1 VSSTLLAAILFT
13 GAWAAFAVIGF
24 RIALLYRPQDR
35 IEEHNDTYG
44 VYFGMVGLLYAIL
57 LAFVVVVAWEQFNS
71 AEESTHTEV
80 TRLSNL
86 FRDSEPLPNTDQN
99 RIQNALVVYV
109 QNVIDRE
116 YEAMADGE
124 SDGPTEE
131 AYEAIWTGFYNA
143 EVPGDGPAASF
154 YDSAVGR
161 LNELGE
167 ARRLRIL
174 SSQSTI
180 PLPLWI
186 LLLGGGLFTL
196 SWLFPFYMGDTRVQ
210 TLAVGSVGAFTGFVL
225 FLIYAL
231 QHPFAGD
238 IAIDPSV
245 YQSLLDGWREKL
257 ER

>member
-1 VSSTLLAAILFT
+1 MSSTLLAAVLFT
-13 GAWAAFAVIGF
+13 GAWAAVAVVGF
-24 RIALLYRPQDR
+24 RISLRYRPALRDDA
-35 IEEHNDTYG
+35 HNDTYG
-44 VYFGMVGLLYAIL
+44 VYFSMVGLLYAIL

-86 FRDSEPLPNTDQN
+86 FRDAEPLPAADRV
-99 RIQNALVVYV
+99 RIQDALVVYV

-116 YEAMADGE
+116 YDAMADGV
-124 SDGPTEE
+124 SDIQTEE
-131 AYEAIWTGFYNA
+131 AYEAIWRGFYNTQV
-143 EVPGDGPAASF
+143 EGDGPAATF

-167 ARRLRIL
+167 ARRLRVL

-180 PLPLWI
+180 PLPLWV
-186 LLLGGGLFTL
+186 LLVGGGLFTIA
-196 SWLFPFYMGDTRVQ
+196 WLFPFYMANTKIQ
-210 TLAVGSVGAFTGFVL
+210 TWAIGSVGAFTGFVL

-231 QHPFAGD
+231 QHPFSGD

-245 YQSLLDGWREKL
+245 YQSLLDGWENKL
-257 ER
+257 AR

>member
-1 VSSTLLAAILFT
+1 MSSTILAAILFT

-35 IEEHNDTYG
+35 QEAHNDTYS

-86 FRDSEPLPNTDQN
+86 FRDAEPLPATDKE
-99 RIQNALVVYV
+99 RIQQALAVYV
-109 QNVIDRE
+109 QNIIDRE
-116 YEAMADGE
+116 YDAMADGE
-124 SDGPTEE
+124 SDKPTEE
-131 AYEAIWTGFYNA
+131 AYEAIWTGFYSTQV
-143 EVPGDGPAASF
+143 EDGPAATF
-154 YDSAVGR
+154 YDTAVGR

-167 ARRLRIL
+167 ARRLRVL

-180 PLPLWI
+180 PLPLWV
-186 LLLGGGLFTL
+186 LLIGGGLFTIA
-196 SWLFPFYMGDTRVQ
+196 WLFPFYMGDTRVQ
-210 TLAVGSVGAFTGFVL
+210 TVALGTVGAFTGFVL

-238 IAIDPSV
+238 IAIDPAV
-245 YQSLLDGWREKL
+245 YQSLLDGWQEKL
-257 ER
+257 RQ

>member
-1 VSSTLLAAILFT
+1 
-13 GAWAAFAVIGF
+13 
-24 RIALLYRPQDR
+24 
-35 IEEHNDTYG
+35 
-44 VYFGMVGLLYAIL
+44 M
-57 LAFVVVVAWEQFNS
+57 
-71 AEESTHTEV
+71 
-80 TRLSNL
+80 
-86 FRDSEPLPNTDQN
+86 
-99 RIQNALVVYV
+99 VYV

-116 YEAMADGE
+116 YDAMADGE
-124 SDGPTEE
+124 HDVPTEE
-131 AYEAIWTGFYNA
+131 AYEAIWNGYYSAQVPA
-143 EVPGDGPAASF
+143 EGPAASF
-154 YDSAVGR
+154 YDSSVGR
-161 LNELGE
+161 LNEFGE
-167 ARRLRIL
+167 ARRLRLL